1 MKILELLN
9 EAFGNKLFDK
19 IPSHQTIEDWCEKM
33 GLDMYV
39 NAKNEYKEQ
48 SYVSLHDESLS
59 VGKQKLYVHMAVS
72 ADCVGRPL
80 TLADVAIV
88 DMAVS
93 PSWDSKSVT
102 SQIMK
107 TSRQIGHPTEYSV
120 IDNAHNLRNA
130 CTAAGVAFH
139 RDISHTFG
147 TFLKKHFA
155 EDESFKSF
163 TKTMESSRLSLHL
176 TENAVLLP
184 PKQRAIARFMNCF
197 AWVEWAQRMDCI
209 YDELNDGQKTAFS
222 FVRENKPLVSE
233 LYAIMECVKYV
244 ETECKNKGLSL
255 GLARCLKERIE
266 SDLIN
271 AEGVTER
278 MQKMGH
284 DMTEYLNEECKLL
297 KSEDDVHIIS
307 SDVIESGFGVFKST
321 KSPDKLTGITKHVL
335 VLPFSLKATSKEAR
349 MTFDFKKALENVH
362 YADLKEWA
370 DLYLYGNPA
379 MERREIFRKTS

>member
-1 MKILELLN
+1 
-9 EAFGNKLFDK
+9 
-19 IPSHQTIEDWCEKM
+19 
-33 GLDMYV
+33 
-39 NAKNEYKEQ
+39 
-48 SYVSLHDESLS
+48 
-59 VGKQKLYVHMAVS
+59 
-72 ADCVGRPL
+72 
-80 TLADVAIV
+80 
-88 DMAVS
+88 
-93 PSWDSKSVT
+93 
-102 SQIMK
+102 
-107 TSRQIGHPTEYSV
+107 
-120 IDNAHNLRNA
+120 
-130 CTAAGVAFH
+130 
-139 RDISHTFG
+139 
-147 TFLKKHFA
+147 
-155 EDESFKSF
+155 
-163 TKTMESSRLSLHL
+163 
-176 TENAVLLP
+176 
-184 PKQRAIARFMNCF
+184 
-197 AWVEWAQRMDCI
+197 MDCI

-255 GLARCLKERIE
+255 GLARCLKERID